1 MVFSNFE
8 GNLTTGS
15 ATVTLT
21 LTTLSAI
28 TPGTA
33 TAMAVTTA
41 GQVTQ
46 ETFSAV
52 AGQSAAVQI
61 TNFNF
66 NVACGNV
73 IVSVLSPSGS
83 TLASGNACG
92 TVFQTPV
99 SLPATGIY
107 VLQIAAQNSGIGN
120 ATVTLSISPSTEPT
134 GSITPGTPTQVT
146 ISTAGQSQSL
156 TFIGTTGQ
164 SASVQVTNA
173 NWGCCEAVTVL
184 NPDGTTLMSNYNGG
198 GSLNLGPIPLQAT
211 GTYTLVF
218 SSYNGNLT
226 TGSATVTLGLSNNV
240 VGGTIASGTP
250 VQVTIGTLGQS
261 ESLTFTG
268 TTGQSASVQV
278 TNANWGCCEAVTVL
292 NPDGTT
298 LMSNYNGGGS
308 LNLGPIPLQATGTY
322 TLVFSSYNGNL
333 TTGSA
338 TVTLGLSNNIVGPTI
353 TSGTPVLVTIGTLGQ
368 SESLTFTGTVGQS
381 ASVQLSG
388 VTWGCCEAVTVLNPD
403 GTTLMSN
410 YSNGGSISL
419 GPVALPATGTYTLVF
434 SSYNGNLTTGSAT
447 VTLGLSSEIVGPTIT
462 SGTPVLVTIGTLGQ
476 SESLTFTGTVGQSA
490 SVQLS
495 GVTWGCCE
503 AVTVLNPDGTTLMSN
518 YSNGGSISLG
528 PVALPAT
535 GTYTL
540 VFSSYNGNLTTGSAT
555 VTLGLSSEIV
565 GSTITSGTPT
575 TVIIGALGQSESLT
589 FTGTV
594 GQSASVQVSGVT
606 WGCCEAVTVVNPDG
620 TTLIW
625 NYSSGGSLSL
635 GPIPLPATGTYTLVF
650 SSYNGNLTTGSATVT
665 AWIFNEQTGFI
676 LPEIP
681 ATVTIN
687 IPGQSDSLTFNGT
700 AGQSAS
706 VQLVNNTFGNYE
718 AVSIVNPDGTT
729 LTSGYTGGG
738 SFSIGPIT
746 LPVTG
751 AYTLVFA
758 PYQGNLTIGNTKAT
772 LNLQ

>member
-1 MVFSNFE
+1 LTGSNTNTGNSNIGPVVLPSSGTYTVVFSNFE

-226 TGSATVTLGLSNNV
+226 TGSATVTLGLSNN
-240 VGGTIASGTP
+240 
-250 VQVTIGTLGQS
+250 
-261 ESLTFTG
+261 
-268 TTGQSASVQV
+268 
-278 TNANWGCCEAVTVL
+278 
-292 NPDGTT
+292 
-298 LMSNYNGGGS
+298 
-308 LNLGPIPLQATGTY
+308 
-322 TLVFSSYNGNL
+322 
-333 TTGSA
+333 
-338 TVTLGLSNNIVGPTI
+338 
-353 TSGTPVLVTIGTLGQ
+353 
-368 SESLTFTGTVGQS
+368 
-381 ASVQLSG
+381 
-388 VTWGCCEAVTVLNPD
+388 
-403 GTTLMSN
+403 
-410 YSNGGSISL
+410 
-419 GPVALPATGTYTLVF
+419 
-434 SSYNGNLTTGSAT
+434 
-447 VTLGLSSEIVGPTIT
+447 IVGPTIT